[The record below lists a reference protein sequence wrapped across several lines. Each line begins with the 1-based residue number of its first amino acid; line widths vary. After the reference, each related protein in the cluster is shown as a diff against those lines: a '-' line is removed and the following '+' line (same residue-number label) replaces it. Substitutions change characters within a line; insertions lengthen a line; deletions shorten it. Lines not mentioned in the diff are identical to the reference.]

1 MSLQEKTIGRSLC
14 PVRVVYILLALSR
27 IFMDG
32 ASALEKDTSPGSRKD
47 HRNPCARVQTSHIFK
62 TQSYLGIVI
71 SRILKQMTGFRL
83 LLFVPSPV
91 L

>member
-32 ASALEKDTSPGSRKD
+32 ASALEKDTSPGQERIIGIHVQECKHHISSRLSL
-47 HRNPCARVQTSHIFK
+47 TWES
-62 TQSYLGIVI
+62 
-71 SRILKQMTGFRL
+71 
-83 LLFVPSPV
+83 
-91 L
+91 